1 MDTKRETFTDP
12 QDIEEILDMKRVAVV
27 GLSSDPSKAS
37 YGVARYL
44 KQAGY
49 EIIPVNPNE
58 QEILGE
64 RAYPSLRDLPEP
76 PEVVDVFRRPE
87 HVDDIVD
94 EAIEVGAKA
103 IWLQLDVI
111 NPDAARR
118 AREAGLH
125 VVMDRCLKIEHAM
138 RR

>member
-1 MDTKRETFTDP
+1 MDAKRETFTDP
-12 QDIEEILDMKRVAVV
+12 QEIEEILDMKRVAVV

-49 EIIPVNPNE
+49 EIIPVNPKE

-87 HVDDIVD
+87 YVDDIVD

-125 VVMDRCLKIEHAM
+125 VVMDRCLKVEHAM